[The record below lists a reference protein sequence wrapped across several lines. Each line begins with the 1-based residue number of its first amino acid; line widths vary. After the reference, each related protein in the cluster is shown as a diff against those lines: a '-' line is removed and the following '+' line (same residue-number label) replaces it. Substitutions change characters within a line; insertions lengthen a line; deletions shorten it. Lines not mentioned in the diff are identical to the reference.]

1 MHEPVWKERNFPLTE
16 KSVLPP
22 LLLISFWTFVLP
34 RFNYSFMHFIGKI
47 SFIKITQ
54 SCFWQCVRGFTR
66 LIFDTRNCH
75 AGSILRIYLSI
86 PISYV
91 NIVWGS
97 KYRTG

>member
-34 RFNYSFMHFIGKI
+34 RFNCSFMHFIGKI

-54 SCFWQCVRGFTR
+54 SCFWQFVKGFTR
-66 LIFDTRNCH
+66 LIFDICH
-75 AGSILRIYLSI
+75 IMRGLYYAFIYPYLS
-86 PISYV
+86 YV
-91 NIVWGS
+91 KRQS
-97 KYRTG
+97 P

>member
-1 MHEPVWKERNFPLTE
+1 MHEAVWKERNFPLTE

-34 RFNYSFMHFIGKI
+34 RFNCSFMHFIGKI

-54 SCFWQCVRGFTR
+54 SCFWQFVKGFTR
-66 LIFDTRNCH
+66 LIFDTCNCH

-97 KYRTG
+97 KYTTG